1 MNIRSRHAS
10 DNPKLAEIW
19 LASVRATHSFL
30 TEEDIQFY
38 HPLVR
43 NEYLPAVDVWVS
55 ETETGEPAGFIGLS
69 ENKVEM
75 LFVDPAHHGRGHGR
89 QLLAFASKLRGPLTL
104 DVNEQNPGALAF
116 YRKCGFVDVGRSE
129 LDGSGKPFPLIHMA
143 QRGV

>member
-1 MNIRSRHAS
+1 MNIRARDAS
-10 DNPKLAEIW
+10 DNPKLTEIW

-30 TEEDIQFY
+30 TEDDIQFY

-69 ENKVEM
+69 ESKVEM

-89 QLLAFASKLRGPLTL
+89 QLLAFASQLRGPLTL

-143 QRGV
+143 QRGD